1 MLTDFDLSKTSA
13 TPVTVRI
20 KKGGP
25 QSAPTVVAEPD
36 LVTNRCV
43 TSFQNCPKRY
53 LF

>member
-36 LVTNRCV
+36 LVTNRFV
-43 TSFQNCPKRY
+43 TF
-53 LF
+53 